1 MGEKGVESDMT
12 RLKGAI
18 TALAALAFA
27 CSCTRAADDEYSVKE
42 TPVVPA
48 VTNVAAFVVNATNDT
63 ASALL
68 PQETLFKDAG
78 SPVTN
83 KDEIAIAAVSTNV
96 VALLEIAAKIPEVDA
111 VASSTNDYYTVSNGV
126 AMVVAAGAAAGST
139 NAPGVASAST
149 NVLDGASV
157 STNAADAAAAP
168 LAAGVSADEV
178 TNIVQTAV
186 AGTVKQA
193 ALDAVVEAV
202 NAVNTAADKVAATE
216 RRHRISTRTF
226 KLMHASAEEV
236 AMRFN
241 TMWSGD
247 FGTVWKVTRI
257 AQAFPE
263 ANTVMVTA
271 PGAILDAC
279 EQTIAAVDVEP
290 RQVYIEARFV
300 ELQNSAVHKL
310 GIDWS
315 MLDGMGGTASFGGG
329 IDRRNIGNAVQNYS
343 RTISKAGDTVN
354 YSLAGKTSTKTSST
368 SETINSAGEST
379 TTTTA
384 NSTSTHTGR
393 DGGVS
398 YFSGT
403 LSFTDMSLV
412 LSALDTSGDA
422 KIFSNPKIIVASGK
436 KATVDMTEKYPNVAI
451 AAKRTLNGNSESL
464 DLDMKMAAIPGEDK
478 LMFAKEAFFSWGISL
493 EVTPRVM
500 SNDFISV
507 SIVPTISEK
516 AGEVTAGSSTTGTTG
531 SRYPIISVQRLVTD
545 FALKAGST
553 AVIGGLSKT
562 TEEQVDTGIPWLRD
576 IPWIGDKLFG
586 SKSRKKVQKE
596 ILVFVTVGM
605 ADPKNIKE
613 DVGMPKNAVLGR
625 MYTQGIKQEPG
636 DRTGNAIE
644 GIAALDTRP
653 LDEQARDP
661 LATNVV
667 EKAVFHMPF
676 VKHADDAKDDKDE
689 KEK

>member
-1 MGEKGVESDMT
+1 MT
-12 RLKGAI
+12 RLKGVI
-18 TALAALAFA
+18 TALAALALA
-27 CSCTRAADDEYSVKE
+27 CSCTRADDDEYSVKE
-42 TPVVPA
+42 KPVVPA
-48 VTNVAAFVVNATNDT
+48 VTNVAVFVAQATND
-63 ASALL
+63 AVAAMM
-68 PQETLFKDAG
+68 PKGMFYKDD
-78 SPVTN
+78 VTVTTN
-83 KDEIAIAAVSTNV
+83 KDEIAISSTSTNV
-96 VALLEIAAKIPEVDA
+96 VALLEIAAKIPEIDSVVSA
-111 VASSTNDYYTVSNGV
+111 TNDYYTVSNGV
-126 AMVVAAGAAAGST
+126 AKVVAAEVASGST
-139 NAPGVASAST
+139 NAMVVAEGAST
-149 NVLDGASV
+149 NVL
-157 STNAADAAAAP
+157 AAAAI
-168 LAAGVSADEV
+168 ASASAGVQASEV
-178 TNIVQTAV
+178 TNIVQAAV
-186 AGTVKQA
+186 ADTVKQA

-226 KLMHASAEEV
+226 KLNYASANEV
-236 AMRFN
+236 AERFN

-247 FGTVWKVTRI
+247 FGTVWKVSRI

-263 ANTVMVTA
+263 ANAVMVTA
-271 PGAILDAC
+271 PGVILDAC
-279 EQTIAAVDVEP
+279 DQAIAAIDVEP
-290 RQVYIEARFV
+290 KQVYIEARFV

-329 IDRRNIGNAVQNYS
+329 IDRRNIGNAVQSYS
-343 RTISKAGDTVN
+343 RTLSKAGDTVN
-354 YSLAGKTSTKTSST
+354 YSLAGKTSTKTSSF
-368 SETINSAGEST
+368 SETKGGAAGDT
-379 TTTTA
+379 
-384 NSTSTHTGR
+384 STSTSSSTSTNTGR
-393 DGGVS
+393 DGGVT

-436 KATVDMTEKYPNVAI
+436 QATVDMTEKYPNVAI
-451 AAKRTLNGNSESL
+451 AAKRTLNGNAESL
-464 DLDMKMAAIPGEDK
+464 DLDMKMVQIPGEDK

-493 EVTPRVM
+493 EVTPRVT

-516 AGEVTAGSSTTGTTG
+516 AGEVTADSSTTG

-545 FALKAGST
+545 FSLKAGST

-586 SKSRKKVQKE
+586 SKSRRKVQKE

-605 ADPKNIKE
+605 ANPHDIKE
-613 DVGMPKNAVLGR
+613 DVGVPKNAVLGR
-625 MYTQGIKQEPG
+625 MYTQGAKLEPG

-644 GIAALDTRP
+644 GIAALDMRS

-676 VKHADDAKDDKDE
+676 VRPADEPKDDKDE
-689 KEK
+689 KDEKEK

>member
-1 MGEKGVESDMT
+1 MT
-12 RLKGAI
+12 RLKGVI
-18 TALAALAFA
+18 TALAALALV
-27 CSCTRAADDEYSVKE
+27 CSCTRADDDEYSVKE
-42 TPVVPA
+42 KPVVPA
-48 VTNVAAFVVNATNDT
+48 VTNAAVFVAQATND
-63 ASALL
+63 AVAAMM
-68 PQETLFKDAG
+68 PKGMFYKDD
-78 SPVTN
+78 VTVTTN
-83 KDEIAIAAVSTNV
+83 KDEIAISSTSTNV
-96 VALLEIAAKIPEVDA
+96 VALLEIAAKIPEIDSVVSA
-111 VASSTNDYYTVSNGV
+111 TNDYYTVSNGV
-126 AMVVAAGAAAGST
+126 AKVVAAEVASGST
-139 NAPGVASAST
+139 NAMVIAEGAST
-149 NVLDGASV
+149 NVL
-157 STNAADAAAAP
+157 AAAAI
-168 LAAGVSADEV
+168 ASASAGVQASEV
-178 TNIVQTAV
+178 TNIVQAAV
-186 AGTVKQA
+186 ADTVKQA

-216 RRHRISTRTF
+216 RP
-226 KLMHASAEEV
+226 
-236 AMRFN
+236 
-241 TMWSGD
+241 
-247 FGTVWKVTRI
+247 VWKVSRI

-263 ANTVMVTA
+263 ANAVMVTA
-271 PGAILDAC
+271 PGVILDAC
-279 EQTIAAVDVEP
+279 EQAIAAIDVEP
-290 RQVYIEARFV
+290 KQVYIEARFV

-329 IDRRNIGNAVQNYS
+329 IDRRNIGNAVQSYS
-343 RTISKAGDTVN
+343 RTLSKAGDTVN
-354 YSLAGKTSTKTSST
+354 YSLAGKTSTKTSSF
-368 SETINSAGEST
+368 SETKGGAAGDT
-379 TTTTA
+379 
-384 NSTSTHTGR
+384 STSTSSSTSTNTGR
-393 DGGVS
+393 DGGVT

-436 KATVDMTEKYPNVAI
+436 QATVDMTEKYPNVAI
-451 AAKRTLNGNSESL
+451 AAKRTLNGNAESL
-464 DLDMKMAAIPGEDK
+464 DLDMKMVQIPGEDK

-493 EVTPRVM
+493 EVTPRVT

-516 AGEVTAGSSTTGTTG
+516 AGEVTADSSTTG

-545 FALKAGST
+545 FSLKAGST

-586 SKSRKKVQKE
+586 SKSRRKVQKE

-605 ADPKNIKE
+605 ANPHDIKE
-613 DVGMPKNAVLGR
+613 DVGVPKNAVLGR
-625 MYTQGIKQEPG
+625 MYTQGAKLEPG

-644 GIAALDTRP
+644 GIAALDMRP

-676 VKHADDAKDDKDE
+676 VRPADEPKDDKDE